1 MDHFRLA
8 EVNDRLDRARA
19 EYRKALIVEHQAVQ
33 SDRVELTHTEYDQA
47 LDDFI
52 KFIIKQH
59 DSLASDTSD
68 MDDA

>member
-8 EVNDRLDRARA
+8 AVNDRLDRART
-19 EYRKALIVEHQAVQ
+19 EYRRALTVEHQAVQ
-33 SDRVELTHTEYDQA
+33 SDKVELAHAEYDQA
-47 LDDFI
+47 LDAFI

-59 DSLASDTSD
+59 DALASDTSD